1 MTLPHGPGGLGST
14 YATTFNLTIAF
25 ADPSG
30 ADYALHLR
38 DIDAIATQLL
48 HLQAAN
54 GPVLWRPLHEA
65 DWTWFWPWGAP
76 TGLRA
81 ARRCRRSGHRR
92 PSAPEAVPCGLELF
106 RGVER
111 GRH

>member
-14 YATTFNLTIAF
+14 YASTFNLTIAF

-54 GPVLWRPLHEA
+54 VPVLWRPHVVLALGDAYGSESCK
-65 DWTWFWPWGAP
+65 TLPEVGPSP
-76 TGLRA
+76 TQ
-81 ARRCRRSGHRR
+81 RS
-92 PSAPEAVPCGLELF
+92 
-106 RGVER
+106 
-111 GRH
+111 